1 MNNRSKNMKRV
12 SATRSA
18 EVKAMLSLLYDLD
31 EGNEGD
37 LEGFES
43 FGIKDSYKMKGRIN
57 SYRAQKI
64 ANKLG
69 KNISKTH
76 LIKFSKDKYLLIIND
91 SIYND
96 KDSLSI
102 DGFLDVNSDALIRY
116 YSVIKSFYINNA
128 LLELDNDK

>member
-1 MNNRSKNMKRV
+1 MKRV

-18 EVKAMLSLLYDLD
+18 EVKAMLNLLQDLD

-43 FGIKDSYKMKGRIN
+43 YGIRDSYKMKGRIN

-64 ANKLG
+64 ANKIG

-76 LIKFSKDKYLLIIND
+76 LVKFSKDNHLLIIND
-91 SIYND
+91 FVDSN
-96 KDSLSI
+96 KDGLSI
-102 DGFLDVNSDALIRY
+102 NEFLDINSDALVKY
-116 YSVIKSFYINNA
+116 YSVLKSFYINNA
-128 LLELDNDK
+128 LLELNNDN

>member
-1 MNNRSKNMKRV
+1 MKRV

-18 EVKAMLSLLYDLD
+18 EVKAMLNLLQDLD

-37 LEGFES
+37 LEGFERY
-43 FGIKDSYKMKGRIN
+43 GIRDSYKMKGRIN

-64 ANKLG
+64 ANKIG

-76 LIKFSKDKYLLIIND
+76 LVKFSKDRDLLIKND
-91 SIYND
+91 FA
-96 KDSLSI
+96 DSNKNGLSI
-102 DGFLDVNSDALIRY
+102 NEFLDMNSDALIKY

-128 LLELDNDK
+128 LLELDNN